1 MYGSNCKVDGYNVK
15 PQKWYCPNCS
25 ELIIA
30 YNDSSGK
37 AKKRCCRC
45 GVAMVKYQKTRHVNV
60 IEVVDPEHT
69 RA

>member
-1 MYGSNCKVDGYNVK
+1 MYDSDCKVGGYNVK

-37 AKKRCCRC
+37 AKKRCCQC

-60 IEVVDPEHT
+60 IEAVEPEHY

>member
-1 MYGSNCKVDGYNVK
+1 MYENAKYKVDGYNVK

-37 AKKRCCRC
+37 
-45 GVAMVKYQKTRHVNV
+45 YQKTRHVDV
-60 IEVVDPEHT
+60 IEVVEPEHY